1 MNTEEI
7 LNLKRCVVK
16 DTKITSVNISVFMVA
31 KVCFNDEMLIEDL
44 KIKIDDI
51 KDKDLYWFDL
61 FLGRKADNKIQ
72 VAVAYID
79 GLDVYL
85 LQDDGEKVEVVK
97 ANYIL
102 ASENYNENFLISTHI
117 GWIFS

>member
-1 MNTEEI
+1 MTENEI
-7 LNLKRCVVK
+7 LSLKKCVVK
-16 DTKITSVNISVFMVA
+16 DTKISSVNVSVYMVA
-31 KVCFNDEMLIEDL
+31 KACFNDEMLIEDL

-51 KDKDLYWFDL
+51 KDKDPYWFDL
-61 FLGRKADNKIQ
+61 FLGRKADNKIK
-72 VAVAYID
+72 VAVVYIE

-85 LQDDGEKVEVVK
+85 LQDDGEKTEVVK

-117 GWIFS
+117 W